1 MRFRLLPTFLLGF
14 LLMSL
19 VHASAAAEGRILIF
33 SKTAGWRHDSIPAG
47 IAALQKIATEQGLEA
62 DASEDAAQFSADNL
76 ARYRAVV
83 FLSTTGSVLDPA
95 QQRAFE
101 AYIRAGGGYMGVH
114 AAADTHYDWPWYG
127 RLVGAWFLDHPPGVQ
142 DTVVTF
148 VHDGIAERGREWD
161 VTDELYNYRDNPRG
175 RVEVIA
181 DIDESRYEGGT
192 MGDDHPIAWC
202 HAFDGGRAWYTGLGH
217 RIEMFSEPVFL
228 RHLEQG
234 LRYATGTDQGC

>member
-1 MRFRLLPTFLLGF
+1 MTIAGATLAGN
-14 LLMSL
+14 
-19 VHASAAAEGRILIF
+19 GRILIF

-47 IAALQKIATEQGLEA
+47 IAALQKIATDQGLHA
-62 DASEDAAQFSADNL
+62 DATEDAAQFTADNL

-83 FLSTTGSVLDPA
+83 FLSTTGSVLDA
-95 QQRAFE
+95 QQQRAFE

-148 VHDGIAERGREWD
+148 AHDGIAERGREWNA
-161 VTDELYNYRDNPRG
+161 TDELYNYRDNPRG
-175 RVEVIA
+175 KVEVIA
-181 DIDESRYEGGT
+181 DIDESRYAGGR

-228 RHLEQG
+228 RHLAQG
-234 LRYATGTDQGC
+234 LHYATGVARDC